1 MLLLKAHSGAR
12 TAAIGDGGN
21 DVAMIQAAHIG
32 IGIVGKEGEDGLV
45 LLLQARVGCD
55 LQARVGCDLQARVG
69 CDSRGRIAGI
79 VGCRRQHNRIST
91 HRSPSI
97 AQSKHQTPNIFRAQP
112 ACSSGTVAT
121 PTAALHTS
129 PTSCSTG
136 A

>member
-55 LQARVGCDLQARVG
+55 LQARVD

-79 VGCRRQHNRIST
+79 VGC
-91 HRSPSI
+91 SPA
-97 AQSKHQTPNIFRAQP
+97 AQSKHQTPNIFRTQP

-121 PTAALHTS
+121 PTAAPHTS